1 MQKPAYSVTEVLAM
15 IGISRSKFYQLV
27 NGRQI
32 KVRKIGNRT
41 IILAGDL
48 EEFFATSPLSE
59 TGNDR
64 SPFVSDRTRESQRP

>member
-1 MQKPAYSVTEVLAM
+1 MQKPAYSVTEVLTM

-32 KVRKIGNRT
+32 KVRKIGNRS

-48 EEFFATSPLSE
+48 EEFL
-59 TGNDR
+59 R
-64 SPFVSDRTRESQRP
+64 SLPTMGDKK